1 MCKSVNI
8 MYLSKCL
15 FLLQFSSRFYQE
27 QTTQAYG
34 TYPVNLYQQN
44 YYNPSTGQ
52 PPLSLS
58 EPQNLYNPS
67 SPGISDYQYTTQS
80 PYSVHYNTL
89 PITKQVF
96 SYNPYY
102 STTRNPYDFRNF
114 QVYQYTAETKQTQY
128 TVPSSSQSAST
139 ESTTPTSTTTRSP
152 YFVRFS
158 FSSTKNPYDFKEF
171 ATKRSVSKT
180 TQKTT
185 SVTSSTEEYSS
196 SVTESTPTS
205 TTLSTTSSTPKTKF
219 GFFSKLD
226 FRNYFNR
233 TTTKNPYDFDLSNYK
248 EIPNNNIKR
257 SYSLGSYYSSQNR
270 HSVNVAS
277 PNETMKAEESSQ
289 PLFISNNPNSTLS
302 AVSSNPK

>member
-1 MCKSVNI
+1 MFYCKFPN
-8 MYLSKCL
+8 
-15 FLLQFSSRFYQE
+15 RFYQE

-44 YYNPSTGQ
+44 YYSPSTGQ
-52 PPLSLS
+52 SPLSLS
-58 EPQNLYNPS
+58 EPQTLYNPS
-67 SPGISDYQYTTQS
+67 SPGVSDYQYTTQS

-180 TQKTT
+180 TEKSTT
-185 SVTSSTEEYSS
+185 EQYSS
-196 SVTESTPTS
+196 SVTESS
-205 TTLSTTSSTPKTKF
+205 TLSTSSTPKTKF

-257 SYSLGSYYSSQNR
+257 SYSLGSYYGSQNR
-270 HSVNVAS
+270 RSDNVAS
-277 PNETMKAEESSQ
+277 PNETMKAEESSR
-289 PLFISNNPNSTLS
+289 PLFISINPNSTLL
-302 AVSSNPK
+302 AVSSDPK